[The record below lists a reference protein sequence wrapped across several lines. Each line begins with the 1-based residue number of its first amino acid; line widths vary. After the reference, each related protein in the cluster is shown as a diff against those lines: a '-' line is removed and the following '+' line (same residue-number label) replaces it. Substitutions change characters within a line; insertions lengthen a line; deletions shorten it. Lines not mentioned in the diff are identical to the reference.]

1 MTFTEELG
9 AFRFRLFGPRFRTAQ
24 DGLYRLPR
32 PDGSSATLLE
42 SPELSIETN
51 NVHLGP
57 GEAERKR
64 PLRELAAMSDTSTL
78 ACGAVVSAA
87 VRHMPEET
95 AFVTTRVAD
104 GFMLLSGMLGNDRR
118 TCVGIDR
125 FDDAEEARFRA
136 QFDARRSDRH
146 SFVNGDWREYLRGES
161 APAIGV
167 LLHNAGDS
175 YEERL
180 EGLRTAEPLL
190 ADGSLIVV
198 PDANWDWCREA
209 ALDFALGS
217 GLRWRIVLSQRTPGE
232 HPTMW
237 NGLMVLKAGA
247 NNEPGVEIPT
257 ETGIVDPVDVADVGS
272 RHRPPRV
279 TVMHYRNP
287 WIGIQDY
294 PDLELVGLDPGESVR
309 GAFEQSSGD
318 YVVVLDADVELSPSA
333 LSEAVRDAEGGIA
346 LPSSNGLRPRWR
358 PARDGVKRL
367 PVWRRA
373 WRSLSGNPRRQNGA
387 AYAVHTPIEQADY
400 HASWSRTF
408 DDRDDPQTVT
418 VARSL
423 SVDRDNL
430 VALELDLETDDVARE
445 IAVRFGHGLRLEGP
459 AARCS
464 RVPEG
469 IVAGRAAAVLTPDG
483 RWLVESIGSA
493 TRAWP
498 DLALDGSGR
507 VAIGGSLRE
516 SGDRVATIVCE
527 RRREWWTENFGHWTF
542 DVLTRVAMLLRA
554 GIPGDVKFLV
564 PDPVLPFQRETLNAL
579 GIADE
584 RIVPWGGRPTR
595 FREVYVPT
603 TRPAPPFLFPAGIEL
618 LRELVADAAENT
630 PYTRLFVAR
639 GQLARTT
646 RVTNEE
652 ELLDI
657 ATDYDFVE
665 IKPERLPFPE
675 QLRRFSEAEVVVGAH
690 GSGLA
695 NAVFMARG
703 TGVCELA
710 PAGLN
715 AAKVPNFWN
724 LAACGGQHYGLCVAS
739 GRRIDPKRF
748 RRVIRQVV
756 RAVKP
761 ESRQAEREA
770 RRRAAQNA

>member
-1 MTFTEELG
+1 
-9 AFRFRLFGPRFRTAQ
+9 
-24 DGLYRLPR
+24 
-32 PDGSSATLLE
+32 
-42 SPELSIETN
+42 
-51 NVHLGP
+51 
-57 GEAERKR
+57 
-64 PLRELAAMSDTSTL
+64 
-78 ACGAVVSAA
+78 
-87 VRHMPEET
+87 
-95 AFVTTRVAD
+95 
-104 GFMLLSGMLGNDRR
+104 
-118 TCVGIDR
+118 
-125 FDDAEEARFRA
+125 
-136 QFDARRSDRH
+136 
-146 SFVNGDWREYLRGES
+146 
-161 APAIGV
+161 V
-167 LLHNAGDS
+167 LN
-175 YEERL
+175 E
-180 EGLRTAEPLL
+180 
-190 ADGSLIVV
+190 
-198 PDANWDWCREA
+198 
-209 ALDFALGS
+209 
-217 GLRWRIVLSQRTPGE
+217 RTPGE

-247 NNEPGVEIPT
+247 DREPGVEIST
-257 ETGIVDPVDVADVGS
+257 ETGISEPVDVDATTS
-272 RHRPPRV
+272 RHHPPRV
-279 TVMHYRNP
+279 TVIHYRNP

-309 GAFEQSSGD
+309 EAFEGSTGD

-346 LPSSNGLRPRWR
+346 LPSANGLRPRWR

-373 WRSLSGNPRRQNGA
+373 WHSLSGDRRRQNGA
-387 AYAVHTPIEQADY
+387 AHALHTPVEQADY
-400 HASWSRTF
+400 HPSWSRSF
-408 DDRDDPQTVT
+408 DERDDPQTVT
-418 VARSL
+418 VARAL
-423 SVDRDNL
+423 SVERDNL
-430 VALELDLETDDVARE
+430 VALELDLETHDVARE

-469 IVAGRAAAVLTPDG
+469 VVAGRAGAVLTPDG
-483 RWLVESIGSA
+483 HWLVESIGSP

-498 DLALDGSGR
+498 DLALDGNGQ

-527 RRREWWTENFGHWTF
+527 RRREWWTANFGHWTF

-554 GIPGDVKFLV
+554 GIPDDVKFLV
-564 PDPVLPFQRETLNAL
+564 PEPVLPFQRETLNGL

-603 TRPAPPFLFPAGIEL
+603 ARPAPPFLFPAGIEL
-618 LRELVADAAENT
+618 LRELGAGIRDN
-630 PYTRLFVAR
+630 PQYTRLFVSR
-639 GQLARTT
+639 RQLSRTT
-646 RVTNEE
+646 RITNEE

-657 ATDYDFVE
+657 ATEYGFVE
-665 IKPERLPFPE
+665 IKPERLPYSE
-675 QLRRFSEAEVVVGAH
+675 QVRRFSEAEVVVGAH

-715 AAKVPNFWN
+715 AAKVPNFWH
-724 LAACGGQHYGLCVAS
+724 LAACGGQRYGLCVAS